1 MTGKFFII
9 DSQMLKQRKVK
20 MANLYKS
27 SLDTTHGSHG
37 RTDVS
42 NGNRRQTVT
51 GTKHGIVVV
60 GYPAAGKTTVSHIIA
75 GLTDSVCIETGDIVR
90 DGAREYFSDTIEE
103 IGSHELGE
111 YSTMRR
117 KQDGGDYVATDVIE
131 QLQSQDSFPRVSA
144 VISGMRDKEA
154 FETLREFFDILSI
167 VAVTAEPET
176 RLQRLQERGKNDE
189 SDFTRNDLEMRDQRE
204 KDWGTAYW
212 MSAERADESVYVY
225 TISNDTDSLLD
236 LTSNIQSVL
245 D

>member
-1 MTGKFFII
+1 MSEV
-9 DSQMLKQRKVK
+9 DERSP
-20 MANLYKS
+20 
-27 SLDTTHGSHG
+27 DTTHGRDG
-37 RTDVS
+37 RTNIS
-42 NGNRRQTVT
+42 NGNRRQIAT
-51 GTKHGIVVV
+51 GTKHGIIVV

-75 GLTDSVCIETGDIVR
+75 GLTNSVCIETGDIVR

-117 KQDGGDYVATDVIE
+117 KQDGGDYVATDVIKH
-131 QLQSQDSFPRVSA
+131 LQSQDSFPRVPA

-167 VAVTAEPET
+167 VAVDAEPET
-176 RLQRLQERGKNDE
+176 RLHRLQERGKNDE
-189 SDFTRNDLEMRDQRE
+189 SDFTRDDLEMRDQRE

-212 MSAERADESVYVY
+212 MSAERSGKSVYHH

-236 LTSNIQSVL
+236 LTSDIQSVL
-245 D
+245 DSIRDTVSEHWASPLS